1 MKSCDSPN
9 KLVGLGEGYW
19 ETAKATLP
27 IILKLLL
34 GQLPIPVIGRLV
46 EMLLG
51 MEDIGRFGMYG
62 TSVVLCLVIFVRVCS
77 IMRDSMCPL
86 TMPCGKLV
94 C

>member
-1 MKSCDSPN
+1 MENCKSNSPN
-9 KLVGLGEGYW
+9 NPKTAIGTSPNTSYW
-19 ETAKATLP
+19 KM
-27 IILKLLL
+27 I
-34 GQLPIPVIGRLV
+34 IGRLV